1 MMEQKSQHMPVTK
14 TDINAFVQRLITVLL
29 KTKAIIEDVADT
41 VRYMTKHVPRENGT
55 GLRIIRVKD
64 EMIDLNNDRQ
74 LHSQWLEQ
82 AGFRHGQYVRVVSM
96 EGILVLFPVP
106 KGPVTKISSAL

>member
-1 MMEQKSQHMPVTK
+1 MMEQKPQQMPITK
-14 TDINAFVQRLITVLL
+14 TEINAFVQRLITVLL

-41 VRYMTKHVPRENGT
+41 VRYMTKHVPVENGT

-64 EMIDLNNDRQ
+64 EMIDMNNDRRS
-74 LHSQWLEQ
+74 HSQWLEQ

-96 EGILVLFPVP
+96 EGILVMLPVP
-106 KGPVTKISSAL
+106 KNQAAKIPSAL